1 MLCFGICVRFNIDYL
16 ELYNTLVDI
25 VHFLYYNSFWIM
37 KPIRYNKEKDA
48 FLKKERKISFQ
59 EIANLIEK
67 GKIIDIINHPNK
79 KRYQKQKMFLVNWN
93 NYVIMVPFVEEN
105 EFIFLKTIFPSRK
118 YTKKYLK
125 KK

>member
-1 MLCFGICVRFNIDYL
+1 
-16 ELYNTLVDI
+16 
-25 VHFLYYNSFWIM
+25 M